1 MMDMAW
7 DARSLAREVQARIYE
22 LRSEQVGLRPF
33 IQSDQARWDAL
44 ERAIEELNW
53 VLSKLKVEEE

>member
-7 DARSLAREVQARIYE
+7 DAKTLARQVQARIYE

-44 ERAIEELNW
+44 EKAIEELNW
-53 VLSKLKVEEE
+53 VLRKLNAEEE